1 MKKIFKYLFI
11 VVLMLLVNNVYAV
24 SFDTY
29 FQTNNSAI
37 YENGDIKV
45 TIGVKNA
52 SNLYGLRASL
62 NYDSSKLTFVS
73 AQGLNNFGVEVGSY
87 FVADSSS
94 PVNGTKAIATLY
106 FKATSNFKIGEKT
119 TISLGTGEGSDGDNL
134 MTSSYSSITIS
145 VIKPKNSN
153 TYLKNLSV
161 SEGDLVFNKNTT
173 SYKVIVDNKIEEIVV
188 NATAEESSSKVSGTG
203 KKYLEIYSNFYNIVV
218 TSESGTQKTYV
229 VEVIRKDEDGN
240 AKELSNINTLELLEV
255 KDYPFVFS
263 NEISE
268 YTILLNNNKKLEIN
282 TKATDEN
289 SSVSIKEPSSY
300 KTGNNEIIIEVISE
314 RGEKKE
320 YKINAILLESV
331 KEETIEPVKKDFNI
345 VIIILIIIYV
355 ITFIAGL
362 ILYKKNIIKINRK
375 H

>member
-119 TISLGTGEGSDGDNL
+119 TISLGTGEGSNGDNL

-300 KTGNNEIIIEVISE
+300 KTGNNEIIVEVISE

-345 VIIILIIIYV
+345 VIIILIIIYG
-355 ITFIAGL
+355 ITFIAGI

>member
-11 VVLMLLVNNVYAV
+11 VVLIFLVNDVYAL
-24 SFDTY
+24 SFNTY
-29 FQTNNSAI
+29 FKTTNSAI
-37 YENGDIKV
+37 YENGDVKV

-52 SNLYGLRASL
+52 TNLYGLRASL

-73 AQGLNNFGVEVGSY
+73 AQGLNNFGVEVGTY

-94 PVNGTKAIATLY
+94 PVNGTKDIATLY

-134 MTSSYSSITIS
+134 MTSSSSAVTIS

-153 TYLKNLSV
+153 VYLKNLSV
-161 SEGDLVFNKNTT
+161 SEGSLTFNKNTT
-173 SYKVIVDNKIEEIVV
+173 SYKVIVDNKIEEITI
-188 NATAEESSSKVSGTG
+188 NATAEESTSRVSGTG

-218 TSESGTQKTYV
+218 TSESGSQKTYT

-240 AKELSNINTLELLEV
+240 AKELSNINTLEVLEV
-255 KDYPFVFS
+255 KDYPFVFN

-268 YTILLNNNKKLEIN
+268 YTILLNNNKKLDIN

-289 SSVSIKEPSSY
+289 SSITIKEPDNY
-300 KTGNNEIIIEVISE
+300 NKGNNEIIIEVVSE
-314 RGEKKE
+314 RGEKRE
-320 YKINAILLESV
+320 YKINAILLNV
-331 KEETIEPVKKDFNI
+331 KDVVNAPVKKDNNNVI
-345 VIIILIIIYV
+345 IIILIIIYI
-355 ITFIAGL
+355 ITLIAGI
-362 ILYKKNIIKINRK
+362 ILYKKDIIKINKK